1 MDVIESEDEDIT
13 FDKLE
18 HKVKDSNGKE
28 YLILF
33 QALSDKI
40 EITCTL
46 LEDEEIFYN
55 TNVNFVDV
63 KNKHKYLK
71 GAENSEEILEALNEF
86 VDSIKIS
93 QEGNKM
99 KIILKKKIELFL
111 NLLKKSFF
119 LMMKMMMIMM
129 KIVKRKY

>member
-1 MDVIESEDEDIT
+1 MDVIESEDEDTT

-46 LEDEEIFYN
+46 LEDEEIFFFFF
-55 TNVNFVDV
+55 VNFVDV

-86 VDSIKIS
+86 LDSIYFYY
-93 QEGNKM
+93 
-99 KIILKKKIELFL
+99 KKK
-111 NLLKKSFF
+111 KK
-119 LMMKMMMIMM
+119 
-129 KIVKRKY
+129 KR

>member
-46 LEDEEIFYN
+46 LEDEEIFYS
-55 TNVNFVDV
+55 TSVNFVDV

-99 KIILKKKIELFL
+99 KIIFTIIYLKKKDKVIFDLV
-111 NLLKKSFF
+111 KK
-119 LMMKMMMIMM
+119 
-129 KIVKRKY
+129 